1 MAFIGE
7 SRNDKRFMK
16 RRYQRPLSIPAI
28 REFREAIKRGNL
40 GRWLIENG
48 EKANAGSV
56 KVKYTLK
63 DKPWI
68 VEVIARR
75 NYDFRRN

>member
-1 MAFIGE
+1 MKEIKPK
-7 SRNDKRFMK
+7 NKKRK
-16 RRYQRPLSIPAI
+16 CLSLPSI
-28 REFREAIKRGNL
+28 RKFREAIERGEL
-40 GRWLIENG
+40 GSWLIENG
-48 EKANAGSV
+48 EEANAGSV

-75 NYDFRRN
+75 NYDFRRH

>member
-1 MAFIGE
+1 
-7 SRNDKRFMK
+7 MK

-28 REFREAIKRGNL
+28 RKFREAIEGGKLGN
-40 GRWLIENG
+40 WLIEAG

-63 DKPWI
+63 NIPWRI
-68 VEVIARR
+68 TVEAKKTHT
-75 NYDFRRN
+75 

>member
-1 MAFIGE
+1 
-7 SRNDKRFMK
+7 MK

-28 REFREAIKRGNL
+28 RELRETIKRGGL
-40 GRWLIENG
+40 GGWLIKIG
-48 EKANAGSV
+48 EETNAGSV

-75 NYDFRRN
+75 NYGFRRN

>member
-1 MAFIGE
+1 
-7 SRNDKRFMK
+7 MK
-16 RRYQRPLSIPAI
+16 RRYQRTLSIPAI
-28 REFREAIKRGNL
+28 REFREAIKRGNI
-40 GRWLIENG
+40 GGWLVESG

-68 VEVIARR
+68 VEFIARR

>member
-1 MAFIGE
+1 ME
-7 SRNDKRFMK
+7 K
-16 RRYQRPLSIPAI
+16 RRKSLTLPTI
-28 REFREAIKRGNL
+28 RKFREAIEGGKLGN
-40 GRWLIENG
+40 WLIEAG
-48 EKANAGSV
+48 EKYNAGGV

-75 NYDFRRN
+75 NYKNKK

>member
-1 MAFIGE
+1 
-7 SRNDKRFMK
+7 MK
-16 RRYQRPLSIPAI
+16 RRYQRSLSIPAI
-28 REFREAIKRGNL
+28 RKFREAIESGNI
-40 GRWLIENG
+40 GKWLIESG
-48 EKANAGSV
+48 ENTNAGSV

-75 NYDFRRN
+75 NYYGFRRN

>member
-1 MAFIGE
+1 MKE
-7 SRNDKRFMK
+7 SKPKNKK
-16 RRYQRPLSIPAI
+16 KSLTLPAI
-28 REFREAIKRGNL
+28 REFREAIKRGDL
-40 GRWLIENG
+40 GSWLVENG
-48 EKANAGSV
+48 EKAHAGSV

-75 NYDFRRN
+75 NYDFRRH

>member
-1 MAFIGE
+1 
-7 SRNDKRFMK
+7 MK

-28 REFREAIKRGNL
+28 REYREAIKRGDI
-40 GRWLIENG
+40 GGWLVESG
-48 EKANAGSV
+48 EKTNAGSV

-75 NYDFRRN
+75 NYDFQRH

>member
-1 MAFIGE
+1 
-7 SRNDKRFMK
+7 MK

-28 REFREAIKRGNL
+28 REFREAIKRGGL
-40 GRWLIENG
+40 GGWLVESG

-56 KVKYTLK
+56 KVKFTLK

-68 VEVIARR
+68 VELIARR

>member
-1 MAFIGE
+1 
-7 SRNDKRFMK
+7 MK
-16 RRYQRPLSIPAI
+16 RRYQRSLSIPAL
-28 REFREAIKRGNL
+28 REFREAIKRGDL
-40 GRWLIENG
+40 GGWLIESG
-48 EKANAGSV
+48 EKTNAGSV

-75 NYDFRRN
+75 NYDYRRN

>member
-1 MAFIGE
+1 
-7 SRNDKRFMK
+7 MK
-16 RRYQRPLSIPAI
+16 RKYQRTLSIPAI
-28 REFREAIKRGNL
+28 REFREAIKRGDL
-40 GRWLIENG
+40 GGWLIENG
-48 EKANAGSV
+48 EKTHAGSV

-68 VEVIARR
+68 IEVIARR

>member
-1 MAFIGE
+1 MKE
-7 SRNDKRFMK
+7 SKPKNKKRK
-16 RRYQRPLSIPAI
+16 CLTLPAI
-28 REFREAIKRGNL
+28 RKFREAIESGNL
-40 GRWLIENG
+40 CGWLVESG
-48 EKANAGSV
+48 EKAHAGSV